1 MARYYHAQQ
10 VILDKCRGHLTC
22 LRRCP
27 TEAIRVKKGKAR
39 ISDDLCIDCGICI
52 SVCPSNAIVPLVDAI
67 DGISNYKYKVVV
79 PSPVLYSQFD
89 PQIHPYIIHLAFKNL
104 GFDLVVDEAIVI
116 PSLEKALIRYIEEHR
131 SQLPLISPHC
141 PAIVRLI
148 QVNYPNLTEHILPI
162 EVPREA
168 AAREIKLKLQNEQGL
183 KPEEI
188 GIIFISP
195 CPAKIVSIKQPA
207 EKSSSWFDSAFSIQ
221 DVYPLLLAQVKT
233 ISQTFDESMVPKD
246 FVFNLGWSTLG
257 SISRSTGM
265 ENWLA
270 VSGIDHVKKIFDD
283 IENSHLSN
291 IEFVE
296 ALSCMLGCIGGP
308 YIVENPYV
316 VRANNKKQRD
326 KYTTNSSQIPEGFE
340 ERYKSG
346 YYFLQGAIK
355 PRPTKFFDTDL
366 QTSIR
371 KLKEREKIYS
381 RLPQTDC
388 GLCGAPTCRA
398 FAEDV
403 VRGEADLFNCI
414 IFTAPDTTDNREL
427 IVP

>member
-1 MARYYHAQQ
+1 MTRYYHAQQ

-22 LRRCP
+22 MRRCP

-39 ISDDLCIDCGICI
+39 IADDLCIDCGICI
-52 SVCPSNAIVPLVDAI
+52 SVCPSNAILPLVDTI

-104 GFDLVVDEAIVI
+104 GFDLVIDEAIVI
-116 PSLEKALIRYIEEHR
+116 PFLEKALVRYIEEHR
-131 SQLPLISPHC
+131 EQLPLISPHC

-148 QVNYPNLTEHILPI
+148 QVNYPNLTEHILPL

-183 KPEEI
+183 RPEEI

-207 EKSSSWFDSAFSIQ
+207 EKSTSWFDGAFSIQ

-233 ISQTFDESMVPKD
+233 ISQTFNESMVPQG

-326 KYTTNSSQIPEGFE
+326 KYTTDSSQIPKDFD

-346 YYFLQGAIK
+346 YYFLQGVIK

-371 KLKEREKIYS
+371 RLKEREKIYS

-414 IFTAPDTTDNREL
+414 IFTAPDTTDKREL